1 MCIQGHFKKKLRFD
15 QVYGGQEFTAPL
27 KNLPGAWL
35 IKWAFGLL
43 KPRLPQSFK
52 CDLFCE
58 KPFFLSP
65 LILTS
70 QKVRADP
77 GKPQYVGD
85 HEIIE
90 NPSYLRSAS
99 SKVKGGKKPVR
110 GGGVDGG
117 GGSEGASSQEPEKCD
132 GGKARKKALSSA
144 EALGSYEFQTDVCY
158 TFDYYQQFFRAGHF
172 ALDLGVKLI
181 DLTYYMGEQPLLL
194 TMAKTMDTN
203 EYLWKVKSTKITCNS
218 SIMAI
223 SSAIALLF
231 GMCDEH

>member
-1 MCIQGHFKKKLRFD
+1 VCIQGHFKKKLRFD

-27 KNLPGAWL
+27 RNLPGAWL

-70 QKVRADP
+70 QKVRADH
-77 GKPQYVGD
+77 GTPQYVGD

-90 NPSYLRSAS
+90 YPSYLKNPPGKGRRTTKSGTVPDGAS
-99 SKVKGGKKPVR
+99 SG
-110 GGGVDGG
+110 GGGV
-117 GGSEGASSQEPEKCD
+117 EAAAEAGAEATSAPSPSDSAASKIPPLPDKCD

-144 EALGSYEFQTDVCY
+144 SALEAYEFQPGVCY
-158 TFDYYQQFFRAGHF
+158 TFDYYQQFFRAPLF

-203 EYLWKVKSTKITCNS
+203 EYL
-218 SIMAI
+218 
-223 SSAIALLF
+223 
-231 GMCDEH
+231 